1 MERRKKWI
9 NPDIERKA
17 FENIIRE
24 VFMSYKDNLLCSQ
37 DTIEDI
43 IKDATSRIRNQ
54 LKGLT
59 NSQS

>member
-9 NPDIERKA
+9 NPNIERKA

-24 VFMSYKDNLLCSQ
+24 VFMRYKDNLLCSE
-37 DTIEDI
+37 DTIEEI
-43 IKDATSRIRNQ
+43 IKDATRRIRNQ
-54 LKGLT
+54 LQGLT